1 MTHMVSAARSCLPSK
16 KHTWNAARASYV
28 RGPRCLFGKRIH
40 QTLSGSI
47 ESVRCQSADAEHS
60 RYLRVHGAVV
70 EGLEVMPALVSV
82 LQALGGTLIDP
93 ADRSDMNPLLI
104 PIVKNS
110 DGSVVAMLRLPQT
123 RSVQEMAV
131 VKTRP
136 QSTYIQLLARRADEF
151 IHRAMAEED
160 WNNAQMGISDR
171 PIATAAG
178 EYGAALYEQNSVAT
192 SGLPSLNAYL
202 ARKVGMFL
210 DVCEELVQAH
220 LDKGDP
226 MSGLITAEWYMR
238 DGQFPN
244 WGKPYEYVSDL
255 MISTMNRKEEGRDI
269 ARLALKTPWWT
280 LEKGFEHIKATSG
293 LTGDAD
299 SIRKTLLEQEEM
311 ANVGALQGK
320 YKTNPK
326 SNEEERIEEASHLL
340 NKVVAG
346 ECSWA
351 DIRPEL
357 EAKYELAG
365 LIDMARFIAII

>member
-1 MTHMVSAARSCLPSK
+1 MTHTVGAARSCLPGK
-16 KHTWNAARASYV
+16 RQTWNAARGSHAHV
-28 RGPRCLFGKRIH
+28 PQCLFGKRIH
-40 QTLSGSI
+40 TSSSRNI
-47 ESVRCQSADAEHS
+47 ELVRCRSADDEHS
-60 RYLRVHGAVV
+60 RYLRVQGSVV
-70 EGLEVMPALVSV
+70 EGLAVMPSLVNV
-82 LQALGGTLIDP
+82 LQSLGGTLVDP

-104 PIVKNS
+104 PIVMNS
-110 DGSVVAMLRLPQT
+110 DDSVVALLRLPQT
-123 RSVQEMAV
+123 TSAQEMAV

-160 WNNAQMGISDR
+160 WKNTQMGVSDR
-171 PIATAAG
+171 PIAAAAG
-178 EYGAALYEQNSVAT
+178 EYGAVLYEQNSVAN

-220 LDKGDP
+220 LDKGDS

-255 MISTMNRKEEGRDI
+255 MISTMNRQEEGRDI

-280 LEKGFEHIKATSG
+280 LEKGFDHIKATSG

-326 SNEEERIEEASHLL
+326 SNEDERIEEASHLL

-357 EAKYELAG
+357 EAQYELAG
-365 LIDMARFIAII
+365 HIDMARFIAII